1 MRRNFRVFN
10 KKTKKMYSVDGFKS
24 SERKI
29 YRCSL
34 ADDEFRCGRL
44 ETFHFVEDNL
54 DDYILMQSTGMLD
67 KNGVEI
73 FDGDIVKL
81 RYTISSDFELFKVNQ
96 FRGGSWH
103 IDNRRRG
110 SDLWLRNEDCE
121 VIGNIHENPELLE
134 SVNE

>member
-96 FRGGSWH
+96 FRGGPWR
-103 IDNRRRG
+103 IDNRRREAY
-110 SDLWLRNEDCE
+110 LWLRKEDCE

-134 SVNE
+134 SVD